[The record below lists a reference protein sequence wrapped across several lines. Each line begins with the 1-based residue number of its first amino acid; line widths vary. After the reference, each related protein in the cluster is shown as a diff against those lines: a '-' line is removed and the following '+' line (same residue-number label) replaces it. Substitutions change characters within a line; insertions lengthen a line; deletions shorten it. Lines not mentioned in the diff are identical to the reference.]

1 MEAQVSTVTIGI
13 AGLEDVKRRAREA
26 FRGKKQGAFITFASH
41 ELLLKALT
49 PKRWALLQAMA
60 GKGPLGI
67 RQLARLVERDVKSV
81 HRDVHAMRKAGLL
94 NPSKGAKV
102 EFPYDAIHVDFML
115 KAA

>member
-1 MEAQVSTVTIGI
+1 MNTVTIGI
-13 AGLEDVKRRAREA
+13 ANLEDVKHRTREA
-26 FRGKKQGAFITFASH
+26 FRGKKQGAYITFASH
-41 ELLLKALT
+41 ELLLKTLT

-60 GKGPLGI
+60 GKGPVGI

-81 HRDVHAMRKAGLL
+81 HRDVHAMRKAGLVDAAD
-94 NPSKGAKV
+94 GGKV